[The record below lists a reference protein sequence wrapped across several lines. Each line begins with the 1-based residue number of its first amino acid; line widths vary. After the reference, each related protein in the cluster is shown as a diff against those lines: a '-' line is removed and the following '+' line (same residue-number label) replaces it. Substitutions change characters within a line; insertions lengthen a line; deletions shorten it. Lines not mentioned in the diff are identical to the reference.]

1 MSLIKCPVFICLS
14 GTYAARSRCPVHPV
28 CVLCKLTQLRE
39 QVRAAHLG
47 QVYLASLFVHMA
59 HTLEGGTLCF
69 LAAGGWS
76 LVTTISTPASAIFYD
91 Q

>member
-1 MSLIKCPVFICLS
+1 
-14 GTYAARSRCPVHPV
+14 
-28 CVLCKLTQLRE
+28 
-39 QVRAAHLG
+39 
-47 QVYLASLFVHMA
+47 VHMA

-76 LVTTISTPASAIFYD
+76 LVTTISTPASAIFHV